1 MFLSPIRLR
10 EKLKNS
16 RGGRLVLVMTVF
28 VALAAAAS
36 TSER

>member
-16 RGGRLVLVMTVF
+16 RGGRLGSRDDGIYGAGRHGVEL
-28 VALAAAAS
+28 
-36 TSER
+36 